1 MFLNQLPKIAKQ
13 KLEPM
18 LVGGFLLA
26 TASLMLLSL
35 PNQTARVRPV
45 NPALLCEEM
54 VLPKAQISG
63 EQLAKLLNV
72 PDPAARA
79 KVEEILKQPYCRLP
93 SLSVRVGA
101 ITDRDAY
108 PLAFDPQTWLVVLY
122 EGENYVGYGFKRF

>member
-26 TASLMLLSL
+26 AASLMLFSLSE
-35 PNQTARVRPV
+35 PTARVRPV
-45 NPALLCEEM
+45 NPALFCEEM
-54 VLPKAQISG
+54 VLPKAQLSG
-63 EQLAKLLNV
+63 EQLAKLLTV
-72 PDPAARA
+72 PEPAART
-79 KVEEILKQPYCRLP
+79 KVQEILKQPYCRLP